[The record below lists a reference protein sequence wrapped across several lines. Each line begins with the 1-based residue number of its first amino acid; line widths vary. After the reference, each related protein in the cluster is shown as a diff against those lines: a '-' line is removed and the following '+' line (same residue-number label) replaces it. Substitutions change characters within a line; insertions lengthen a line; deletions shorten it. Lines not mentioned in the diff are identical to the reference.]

1 MQFLNWNFLFSL
13 NDGQEE
19 DFQLMKAEIY
29 KANPVFH
36 DLYVIWGQIKSLTGV
51 NNVDSIA

>member
-1 MQFLNWNFLFSL
+1 MQLLICNFWFSL

-29 KANPVFH
+29 KENPVFH
-36 DLYVIWGQIKSLTGV
+36 DLCVP
-51 NNVDSIA
+51 

>member
-1 MQFLNWNFLFSL
+1 LKPPLQIISGFSTATIWLSL

-19 DFQLMKAEIY
+19 DFLLMKAEIY

-36 DLYVIWGQIKSLTGV
+36 DLGV
-51 NNVDSIA
+51 L